1 MTDYSES
8 AYTEPEYRKERA
20 ALINLIKDAEIGKMG
35 TLPGI
40 PSGIIALDRITNC
53 WNNSTLNVIAGA
65 PSMGCTS
72 LLLAFMR
79 NAVTDFKREVAFFSL
94 QMPCQKLLTKW
105 LSAELELPFNEI
117 TSGKLSDHHWHEIS
131 KLVPDWD
138 KDLEN
143 LVRIVDTPAPTIGKI
158 VADCRRLREEGTSLF
173 LIDNIN
179 RITLG
184 KRERAICTNRT
195 QELSYIARRLKTLA
209 LELEAPFVVVSNLN
223 RAGADRFPRPQ
234 LSDLRDSGAIENEA
248 DIVILLYRAEY
259 YKQTE
264 DEFGNSTHNRAEL
277 IVAKNT
283 FGKLDTVG
291 AEFISTYGRFR
302 DLEGDRYDAYAT
314 PAPAQQTISFRGL
327 NMNAKNANGWEE
339 PPF

>member
-1 MTDYSES
+1 MIFDSEN
-8 AYTEPEYRKERA
+8 PNIPPDYRKERA
-20 ALINLIKDAEIGKMG
+20 AMRRLIQDAEIGKSG
-35 TLPGI
+35 GLPGI
-40 PSGIIALDRITNC
+40 PCGLVALDRITNC
-53 WNNSTLNVIAGA
+53 WSNSTLNVIAGA

-79 NAVTDFKREVAFFSL
+79 NAVTHFKREVAFFSL

-105 LSAELELPFNEI
+105 LSIDMELPFH
-117 TSGKLSDHHWHEIS
+117 KLATGQFPDHQWYEIS
-131 KLVPDWD
+131 KLLPDWD
-138 KDLEN
+138 RDLDN
-143 LVRIVDTPAPTIGKI
+143 LVRIIDTPAPTIGKI
-158 VADCRRLREEGTSLF
+158 VADCRRLREEGTELF

-223 RAGADRFPRPQ
+223 RAGADRIPRPQ

-248 DIVILLYRAEY
+248 DTVVLLYRAEY
-259 YKQTE
+259 YGHT
-264 DEFGNSTHNRAEL
+264 DDDFGNFTHNRAEL

-283 FGKLDTVG
+283 FGTLDTASV
-291 AEFISTYGRFR
+291 EFMSAYGRFG
-302 DLEGDRYDAYAT
+302 DLPEDEHDAYPP
-314 PAPAQQTISFRGL
+314 PALVAPFPFTGP
-327 NMNAKNANGWEE
+327 KANRMDD

>member
-1 MTDYSES
+1 MADN
-8 AYTEPEYRKERA
+8 TENAHLAPAYRKERA
-20 ALINLIKDAEIGKMG
+20 AMLRLIRDAEIGKMG
-35 TLPGI
+35 ALQGI
-40 PSGIIALDRITNC
+40 PSGLVALDRITNF
-53 WNNSTLNVIAGA
+53 WSNSTLNVIAGA

-79 NAVTDFKREVAFFSL
+79 NAVTHFKRETAFFSL
-94 QMPCQKLLTKW
+94 QMPAQKLLTKW
-105 LSAELELPFNEI
+105 LSVDLEMPFHELANGQFPDHQWQEI
-117 TSGKLSDHHWHEIS
+117 NKL
-131 KLVPDWD
+131 LPDWD
-138 KDLEN
+138 RDLDN
-143 LVRIVDTPAPTIGKI
+143 LVRIMDAPAPTIGKV
-158 VADCRRLREEGTSLF
+158 VADCRRLRGEGTELF

-248 DIVILLYRAEY
+248 DTVILLYRAEY
-259 YKQTE
+259 YGHT
-264 DEFGNSTHNRAEL
+264 DDDFGNSTHNRAEL

-283 FGKLDTVG
+283 FGTLDTAGV
-291 AEFISTYGRFR
+291 EFISAYGRF
-302 DLEGDRYDAYAT
+302 DNLPEDKHDAYT
-314 PAPAQQTISFRGL
+314 PPAPAPAFPFSGPGVTR
-327 NMNAKNANGWEE
+327 MDD

>member
-1 MTDYSES
+1 MFKDFESDYK
-8 AYTEPEYRKERA
+8 APDYRKERA
-20 ALINLIKDAEIGKMG
+20 AVHRLIREAEEGKYG
-35 TLPGI
+35 GLLGI
-40 PSGIIALDRITNC
+40 PSGLITLDRITNG
-53 WNNSTLNVIAGA
+53 WGNSTLNIIAGA

-79 NAVTDFKREVAFFSL
+79 NAATDFKRGVAFFSL

-105 LSAELELPFNEI
+105 LSIELELPFKQVA
-117 TSGKLSDHHWHEIS
+117 SGQFSDHYWHEIT
-131 KLVPDWD
+131 KLMPDWD
-138 KDLEN
+138 RDLDN
-143 LVRIVDTPAPTIGKI
+143 LVRILDTPAPTIGKI
-158 VADCRRLREEGTSLF
+158 VADCRRLREEGTQLF

-184 KRERAICTNRT
+184 KRERALCTNRT

-259 YKQTE
+259 YKQLE
-264 DEFGNSTHNRAEL
+264 DEMGNPTHNKADL
-277 IVAKNT
+277 IVAKHT
-283 FGKLDTVG
+283 FGPLDTASV
-291 AEFISTYGRFR
+291 EFRSAYGRFA
-302 DLEGDRYDAYAT
+302 DLQEDRYDAYTSEAST
-314 PAPAQQTISFRGL
+314 KLDPFPKANSFG
-327 NMNAKNANGWEE
+327 EE

>member
-1 MTDYSES
+1 ML
-8 AYTEPEYRKERA
+8 RLLR
-20 ALINLIKDAEIGKMG
+20 DAEIGKSG
-35 TLPGI
+35 GLQGI
-40 PSGIIALDRITNC
+40 PSGLVALDRITNC
-53 WNNSTLNVIAGA
+53 WSNSTLNVIAGA

-79 NAVTDFKREVAFFSL
+79 NAVTHFKREVAFFSL

-105 LSAELELPFNEI
+105 LSVDLELPFHELAN
-117 TSGKLSDHHWHEIS
+117 GQFSDQKWYDVS
-131 KLVPDWD
+131 KLLT
-138 KDLEN
+138 DLDRD
-143 LVRIVDTPAPTIGKI
+143 LDSRVRIMDAPAPTIGKV
-158 VADCRRLREEGTSLF
+158 VADCRRLREEGTELF

-209 LELEAPFVVVSNLN
+209 LELDAPFVVVSNLN
-223 RAGADRFPRPQ
+223 RAGADRVPRPQ

-248 DIVILLYRAEY
+248 DIVILLYRPEY
-259 YKQTE
+259 YGHT
-264 DEFGNSTHNRAEL
+264 DDDFGDSTHNRAEL

-283 FGKLDTVG
+283 FGKLNAARV
-291 AEFISTYGRFR
+291 EFMSAYGRFADLPEEKR
-302 DLEGDRYDAYAT
+302 DAFT
-314 PAPAQQTISFRGL
+314 PPAPVPPFPFAGP
-327 NMNAKNANGWEE
+327 NAKFGEE